1 MFSAKSIM
9 ALVLGVVL
17 MRNSILGEDD
27 EVVRNI
33 RNFRFYF
40 YYYEDNWVAL
50 QNAGYCRGEAD
61 DSVRVQNNR
70 VTLHLST
77 SIV

>member
-40 YYYEDNWVAL
+40 NYYEDNWVAL

-61 DSVRVQNNR
+61 DSVRVLNNR